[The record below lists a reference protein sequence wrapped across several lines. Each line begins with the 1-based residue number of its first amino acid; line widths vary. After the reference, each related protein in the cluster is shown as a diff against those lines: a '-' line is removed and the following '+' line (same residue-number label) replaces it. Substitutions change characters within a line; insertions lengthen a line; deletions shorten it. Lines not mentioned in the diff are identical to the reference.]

1 MKETLSRRTIWII
14 AIVASVLVAGPLL
27 WMTLRP
33 HRLEDRVYRIGW
45 ESDPP
50 FQAIGPDGKPTGL
63 AIELVREAARRRGL
77 RLEWLLQTGG
87 SEASL
92 RSKKVDLWPLITITP
107 ERKNVIHITDPYL
120 ESEQCILVLG
130 SSPHLR
136 LQDLA
141 GATISYYDLPMN
153 ERHLRNYLPDA
164 QLVPRSTLKASIE
177 DVCQHIAEGV
187 FLEEYTAISAL
198 LSGPVCSNQ
207 SLRMIPIP
215 GSRPRLGIGATFEAR
230 AAADALRDEIGAM
243 AVEGRLYEVLSHWSY
258 FSNKNLESLDALLDA
273 KRRERF
279 LAAAA
284 LIFASLFG
292 LTLWQ
297 AVRIHRERNR
307 TRLAEQAL
315 GQREEIFRAI
325 VETTKEWIWAI
336 DLEGRHTY
344 SNPALETILGFSAAE
359 WIGKPSLDYIHP
371 EDRPKVKVLLEE
383 KTAAKDGWSG
393 LILRWRHKD
402 GSYRYL
408 ESSATPILDGQGKL
422 VGFQGADRDI
432 TERIKADEL
441 RAGLELQLRQAQKME
456 AFGQLAGGI
465 AHDFNNLLTVSN
477 GYCDFLLARMKEED
491 PFYEY
496 VLEIRQSGER
506 AASLTRQ
513 LLTFSRRQVVQLK
526 DLDLNEVVG
535 NMTKMFQR
543 LIGEDI
549 ALEAQFAPG
558 SALLRADPG
567 MIEQVL
573 MNLAVNARDAMPK
586 GGRLTIKTAIVAI
599 DARAA
604 QIDPRMRPGRYVR
617 LTVSDTG
624 CGITPEHLPHIFEPF
639 FTTKETGKG
648 TGLGLA
654 TVFGIV
660 EQHHGWIDVKSRLGD
675 GTTFNIY
682 LPHLT
687 GTAAAASRAIPAPGA
702 PGGTETILLVEDEAQ
717 VRALARRYLQRC
729 GYQVL
734 EAGSGPAALKLWEQ
748 SHQEVDLLLIDM
760 VMPGGITG
768 LELAEQLRAGKP
780 SLKILYS
787 TGYSEE
793 ALGQDFFSRTDIS
806 LLRKP
811 YTLSELGHA
820 VRGTLDVGQS

>member
-1 MKETLSRRTIWII
+1 
-14 AIVASVLVAGPLL
+14 
-27 WMTLRP
+27 
-33 HRLEDRVYRIGW
+33 
-45 ESDPP
+45 
-50 FQAIGPDGKPTGL
+50 
-63 AIELVREAARRRGL
+63 
-77 RLEWLLQTGG
+77 
-87 SEASL
+87 
-92 RSKKVDLWPLITITP
+92 
-107 ERKNVIHITDPYL
+107 
-120 ESEQCILVLG
+120 
-130 SSPHLR
+130 
-136 LQDLA
+136 
-141 GATISYYDLPMN
+141 
-153 ERHLRNYLPDA
+153 
-164 QLVPRSTLKASIE
+164 
-177 DVCQHIAEGV
+177 
-187 FLEEYTAISAL
+187 
-198 LSGPVCSNQ
+198 
-207 SLRMIPIP
+207 
-215 GSRPRLGIGATFEAR
+215 
-230 AAADALRDEIGAM
+230 
-243 AVEGRLYEVLSHWSY
+243 
-258 FSNKNLESLDALLDA
+258 
-273 KRRERF
+273 
-279 LAAAA
+279 
-284 LIFASLFG
+284 
-292 LTLWQ
+292 
-297 AVRIHRERNR
+297 
-307 TRLAEQAL
+307 
-315 GQREEIFRAI
+315 
-325 VETTKEWIWAI
+325 
-336 DLEGRHTY
+336 
-344 SNPALETILGFSAAE
+344 
-359 WIGKPSLDYIHP
+359 
-371 EDRPKVKVLLEE
+371 
-383 KTAAKDGWSG
+383 
-393 LILRWRHKD
+393 
-402 GSYRYL
+402 
-408 ESSATPILDGQGKL
+408 
-422 VGFQGADRDI
+422 
-432 TERIKADEL
+432 
-441 RAGLELQLRQAQKME
+441 
-456 AFGQLAGGI
+456 
-465 AHDFNNLLTVSN
+465 
-477 GYCDFLLARMKEED
+477 
-491 PFYEY
+491 
-496 VLEIRQSGER
+496 
-506 AASLTRQ
+506 
-513 LLTFSRRQVVQLK
+513 LTFSRRQVVQLK